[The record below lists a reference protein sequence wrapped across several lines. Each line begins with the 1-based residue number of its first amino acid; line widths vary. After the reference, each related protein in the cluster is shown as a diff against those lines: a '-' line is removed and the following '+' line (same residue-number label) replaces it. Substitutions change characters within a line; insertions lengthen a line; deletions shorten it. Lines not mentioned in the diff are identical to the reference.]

1 MSDLATTEVQARALL
16 VVDVQLDFCEGGS
29 LGVSGGNQ
37 VATAIGNLL
46 ANGAH
51 GYTHVVATEDW
62 HVDPGDHFSDSPDYA
77 ATWPA
82 HCRVGTDGAEL
93 HPALAQAAASDH
105 IEAVFRKGAYAAAYS
120 GFEGT
125 TDGDDDTQV
134 PLAAWLRER
143 GVTAVDVVGIATD
156 HCVRATAVDAVAEG
170 FDARV
175 LLDLTAGVAE
185 ATTTAALD
193 EMRTRGVEL
202 LGEPVVRG

>member
-1 MSDLATTEVQARALL
+1 MSDLETTEVQARALL

-29 LGVSGGNQ
+29 LGVQGGNQ

-51 GYTHVVATEDW
+51 GYAHVVATEDW

-156 HCVRATAVDAVAEG
+156 HCVRATAVDAAAAG
-170 FDARV
+170 FDTRV
-175 LLDLTAGVAE
+175 LLDLTAGVAP

>member
-1 MSDLATTEVQARALL
+1 VSDLDTTEVQARALL

-29 LGVSGGNQ
+29 LGVAGGNQ

-82 HCRVGTDGAEL
+82 HCRVGTDGAKL

-134 PLAAWLRER
+134 PLVAWLRER

-170 FDARV
+170 FDTRV
-175 LLDLTAGVAE
+175 LLDLTAGVAPS
-185 ATTTAALD
+185 TTTAALD
-193 EMRTRGVEL
+193 EMRARGVQL